1 MKPTYT
7 QIAQSFDLWIDY
19 VDPLDTMTRD
29 EFDIMPLAD
38 RIALIETIFG
48 PEQ

>member
-1 MKPTYT
+1 MKPTYS

-19 VDPLDTMTRD
+19 VDPLDTMTCD
-29 EFDIMPLAD
+29 EFDAMPFAD
-38 RIALIETIFG
+38 RVALIETIFG